1 MFPRRS
7 SKSAL
12 AVGVMVIPGKA
23 RTFRRGRPVRQ
34 FPRLMR
40 LGATPKMGALQT
52 SLRVFKAA
60 SPDNKYLDLP
70 L

>member
-1 MFPRRS
+1 MFQRFQDYRP
-7 SKSAL
+7 KVLL

-34 FPRLMR
+34 FPRLVR

-52 SLRVFKAA
+52 SLRAFKVCF
-60 SPDNKYLDLP
+60 SQQ
-70 L
+70 